1 VIPRVPA
8 VEIVAEPL
16 ARKGKTPVEAR
27 EMARDLLDRLGLPR
41 ELWDAFPA
49 TFSGGEQQ
57 RVNIARAII
66 AAPRFLLVDEPT
78 ASLDLKT
85 KDVVIDLVL
94 ALKTQGAS
102 VVLITHDQHTLERMS
117 DRRLHLEHGRV
128 SEMVAEGL
136 ADPVPQ
142 TVAELEE
149 LDDEEPLALR
159 VSPPLWLYRVLLEA
173 LTEAQAVGNRGV
185 PEPCAG
191 DAETMTLAVSDRL
204 PAVEGEAAALQLC
217 SAVGVCCGVGHD
229 VALLLSLWRADV
241 VAIGLMLTS
250 GLVVA
255 LLLGV

>member
-1 VIPRVPA
+1 MVAPVCPA
-8 VEIVAEPL
+8 LTRASASPAATSSAATLI
-16 ARKGKTPVEAR
+16 EAR
-27 EMARDLLDRLGLPR
+27 GIARDLLDRLGLPR

-128 SEMVAEGL
+128 SEMA
-136 ADPVPQ
+136 
-142 TVAELEE
+142 TV
-149 LDDEEPLALR
+149 
-159 VSPPLWLYRVLLEA
+159 
-173 LTEAQAVGNRGV
+173 
-185 PEPCAG
+185 
-191 DAETMTLAVSDRL
+191 
-204 PAVEGEAAALQLC
+204 
-217 SAVGVCCGVGHD
+217 
-229 VALLLSLWRADV
+229 
-241 VAIGLMLTS
+241 
-250 GLVVA
+250 
-255 LLLGV
+255 

>member
-1 VIPRVPA
+1 MPKILEVKNVSKHFQLHIQNNKRIAALDDVSFEMEQGEILGLTGKSGSGKSSLMKCIYRTYLVNSGEIVLTTASRGPVDLAKASEHAVIEMRKTEMFYCSQFLSVIPRVPA

-16 ARKGKTPVEAR
+16 ARKGKTADEAR

-85 KDVVIDLVL
+85 KNVVIDLVL

-128 SEMVAEGL
+128 SEMA
-136 ADPVPQ
+136 PV
-142 TVAELEE
+142 
-149 LDDEEPLALR
+149 
-159 VSPPLWLYRVLLEA
+159 
-173 LTEAQAVGNRGV
+173 
-185 PEPCAG
+185 
-191 DAETMTLAVSDRL
+191 
-204 PAVEGEAAALQLC
+204 
-217 SAVGVCCGVGHD
+217 
-229 VALLLSLWRADV
+229 
-241 VAIGLMLTS
+241 
-250 GLVVA
+250 
-255 LLLGV
+255 

>member
-1 VIPRVPA
+1 
-8 VEIVAEPL
+8 VAEPL
-16 ARKGKTPVEAR
+16 ARKGKTADEAR

-85 KDVVIDLVL
+85 KNVVIDLVL

-128 SEMVAEGL
+128 SEL
-136 ADPVPQ
+136 A
-142 TVAELEE
+142 TV
-149 LDDEEPLALR
+149 
-159 VSPPLWLYRVLLEA
+159 
-173 LTEAQAVGNRGV
+173 
-185 PEPCAG
+185 
-191 DAETMTLAVSDRL
+191 
-204 PAVEGEAAALQLC
+204 
-217 SAVGVCCGVGHD
+217 
-229 VALLLSLWRADV
+229 
-241 VAIGLMLTS
+241 
-250 GLVVA
+250 
-255 LLLGV
+255 

>member
-1 VIPRVPA
+1 MPKILEVKNVSKHFQLHIQNNKRIAALDDVSFEMEQGEILGLTGKSGSGKSSLMKCIYRTYLVNSGAIVLTTESRGPVDLAKASEHEVIEMRKTEMFYCSQFLSVIPRVPA

-16 ARKGKTPVEAR
+16 ARKGKTVEEAR
-27 EMARDLLDRLGLPR
+27 VIARDLLDRLGLPR

-128 SEMVAEGL
+128 SEMA
-136 ADPVPQ
+136 
-142 TVAELEE
+142 TV
-149 LDDEEPLALR
+149 
-159 VSPPLWLYRVLLEA
+159 
-173 LTEAQAVGNRGV
+173 
-185 PEPCAG
+185 
-191 DAETMTLAVSDRL
+191 
-204 PAVEGEAAALQLC
+204 
-217 SAVGVCCGVGHD
+217 
-229 VALLLSLWRADV
+229 
-241 VAIGLMLTS
+241 
-250 GLVVA
+250 
-255 LLLGV
+255 

>member
-1 VIPRVPA
+1 VPA

-128 SEMVAEGL
+128 SEMA
-136 ADPVPQ
+136 
-142 TVAELEE
+142 
-149 LDDEEPLALR
+149 
-159 VSPPLWLYRVLLEA
+159 
-173 LTEAQAVGNRGV
+173 AV
-185 PEPCAG
+185 
-191 DAETMTLAVSDRL
+191 
-204 PAVEGEAAALQLC
+204 
-217 SAVGVCCGVGHD
+217 
-229 VALLLSLWRADV
+229 
-241 VAIGLMLTS
+241 
-250 GLVVA
+250 
-255 LLLGV
+255 